1 MDIHFSEA
9 SAGSLSPNIASLM
22 TEVLPKLEVMKEE
35 PDQELYNF
43 HKNANKTL
51 ELSQETFDL
60 LCDKLEPGLGKKVRD
75 EGLDYL
81 NEIISKFPGGKVPK
95 PPLLMAPP
103 AHNPMLRMAPP
114 ELLQQAPPDVQR
126 MMMRL
131 PAAEM
136 MKILSG
142 GRAGMLG
149 GPRPGPPGPPGPPL
163 RGSPPVEAML
173 PPPLL
178 LALEEVTRCDVK
190 TGELADKWE
199 ERQSGVR
206 LLQTLCKLLAGLL
219 LRNWYTIKPQLFHLL
234 EMLALNESSEL
245 EPDLAQ
251 DCTLALACL
260 ATCILPG
267 PLLSTALDNIEK
279 VASSTSSWKAKNAI
293 LEFLQ
298 IIVFW
303 NFASFKSDPSAEKR
317 IVAVVLSLIKDERVE
332 VREKASKVLG
342 GIIHCCFIS
351 EESSSQL
358 LSQFKTEV
366 GKKLRKKP
374 RAEEDLAEFQSSQS
388 AALVRRH
395 SAVLGLSAF
404 VHSCPYDIPPHLPDI
419 LMILA
424 GHLHD
429 PQPISATIKN
439 VFQDFKRTH
448 QDNWAE
454 HKQKLTED
462 QLSVLTDLLVSPS
475 YYA

>member
-1 MDIHFSEA
+1 MVANVYAMDIHFSEA

-22 TEVLPKLEVMKEE
+22 AEVLPKLEVMKEE

-60 LCDKLEPGLGKKVRD
+60 LCDKLEPGLGTKVRE

-81 NEIISKFPGGKVPK
+81 NEIISKFPGGKVPRPVLMSA
-95 PPLLMAPP
+95 PPLQ
-103 AHNPMLRMAPP
+103 PMVRLPPP
-114 ELLQQAPPDVQR
+114 EVLQQAPPELQR
-126 MMMRL
+126 MMTRL
-131 PAAEM
+131 PPAEM

-149 GPRPGPPGPPGPPL
+149 GPRPGPPLL

-178 LALEEVTRCDVK
+178 LALEEVTRSHVK

-199 ERQSGVR
+199 ERQAGVR

-219 LRNWYTIKPQLFHLL
+219 LRNWYTIKPQLFLLL

-267 PLLSTALDNIEK
+267 NLLSTALDNVEK
-279 VASSTSSWKAKNAI
+279 VAVSTSWKAKNAI

-351 EESSSQL
+351 EESSGQL
-358 LSQFKTEV
+358 LSQFKAEV

-374 RAEEDLAEFQSSQS
+374 RGDEDPAEFQVKQS

-404 VHSCPYDIPPHLPDI
+404 VHSCPYDIPAHLPDV

-424 GHLHD
+424 QHLHD
-429 PQPISATIKN
+429 PQPVSATIKN

>member
-1 MDIHFSEA
+1 MVANVYAMDIHFSEA
-9 SAGSLSPNIASLM
+9 SAGTLSPNIASLM

-51 ELSQETFDL
+51 ELSHETFDL

-95 PPLLMAPP
+95 PPLMLPP
-103 AHNPMLRMAPP
+103 PPLNPMVRLPPP
-114 ELLQQAPPDVQR
+114 EVLQQAPAEVQR
-126 MMMRL
+126 MMRL
-131 PAAEM
+131 PPAEM
-136 MKILSG
+136 MKILSN
-142 GRAGMLG
+142 GRAGVVG
-149 GPRPGPPGPPGPPL
+149 GPRAGAPL
-163 RGSPPVEAML
+163 RSSPPVELML

-178 LALEEVTRCDVK
+178 LALEELTRSDVK
-190 TGELADKWE
+190 TGELAEKWE

-267 PLLSTALDNIEK
+267 SLLSTALANIEK
-279 VASSTSSWKAKNAI
+279 VAHSTSWKAKNAI

-317 IVAVVLSLIKDERVE
+317 IVAVVLNLIKDERVE

-374 RAEEDLAEFQSSQS
+374 RGGEDVAEFQISQS

-424 GHLHD
+424 NHLHD
-429 PQPISATIKN
+429 PPPISATIKN

>member
-1 MDIHFSEA
+1 M
-9 SAGSLSPNIASLM
+9 
-22 TEVLPKLEVMKEE
+22 
-35 PDQELYNF
+35 
-43 HKNANKTL
+43 
-51 ELSQETFDL
+51 
-60 LCDKLEPGLGKKVRD
+60 
-75 EGLDYL
+75 
-81 NEIISKFPGGKVPK
+81 
-95 PPLLMAPP
+95 
-103 AHNPMLRMAPP
+103 
-114 ELLQQAPPDVQR
+114 
-126 MMMRL
+126 
-131 PAAEM
+131 
-136 MKILSG
+136 
-142 GRAGMLG
+142 
-149 GPRPGPPGPPGPPL
+149 
-163 RGSPPVEAML
+163 EAML

-267 PLLSTALDNIEK
+267 NLLSTALDNIEK
-279 VASSTSSWKAKNAI
+279 VASSTSWKAKNAI

-358 LSQFKTEV
+358 LTQFKTEV

-374 RAEEDLAEFQSSQS
+374 RGEEDLADFQSSQS

-424 GHLHD
+424 QHLHD